1 VPAVADDPAL
11 AEAERTRGRSLAAS
25 LSMRV
30 LSRTWQM
37 LLKGLTEVK
46 EAGKPLAAAEMV
58 LVRIAYAADLPTPD
72 EAVRALDGG
81 AAPAGTP
88 ETNGGP
94 RAGNGP
100 RAELPRSAPRTS
112 LAPAQLVTVQV
123 PDFTP
128 PRAQRNA
135 EPSLVLRSFE
145 ELIRLAAE
153 KRDLVTKSALERDVR
168 LVNFE
173 DGRLELALER
183 SARPTLVN
191 DLSRKLA
198 EWTGKR
204 WMVSVSSEQGAPTVQ
219 AQAQARNDEMMRGVQ
234 ADPLVQAVLT
244 RFPGAEIVGV
254 RRRDD
259 ALPPIDDVPPVEDD
273 SAFGEQAPDDFDD
286 DL

>member
-1 VPAVADDPAL
+1 
-11 AEAERTRGRSLAAS
+11 
-25 LSMRV
+25 MRV

-37 LLKGLTEVK
+37 LLKGLGEVK

-72 EAVRALDGG
+72 EVVRALNNGAG
-81 AAPAGTP
+81 PAAAPDQ
-88 ETNGGP
+88 NGGP
-94 RAGNGP
+94 RPGGGNGP
-100 RAELPRSAPRTS
+100 RAELPRSAPRSS

-123 PDFTP
+123 PDYTP
-128 PRAQRNA
+128 PRAQRTA
-135 EPSLVLRSFE
+135 EPTLALRSFD
-145 ELIRLAAE
+145 ELIRLTAE

-168 LVNFE
+168 LVGFE
-173 DGRLELALER
+173 DGKLEIALER

-191 DLSRKLA
+191 DLSRKLT

-204 WMVSVSSEQGAPTVQ
+204 WLVVVSTEQGAPTMQ

-234 ADPLVQAVLT
+234 ADPLVQAVLN

-259 ALPPIDDVPPVEDD
+259 ALPPTDGVPPVEDD

>member
-1 VPAVADDPAL
+1 
-11 AEAERTRGRSLAAS
+11 
-25 LSMRV
+25 
-30 LSRTWQM
+30 
-37 LLKGLTEVK
+37 
-46 EAGKPLAAAEMV
+46 
-58 LVRIAYAADLPTPD
+58 
-72 EAVRALDGG
+72 
-81 AAPAGTP
+81 
-88 ETNGGP
+88 
-94 RAGNGP
+94 
-100 RAELPRSAPRTS
+100 
-112 LAPAQLVTVQV
+112 VQV

-173 DGRLELALER
+173 DGRLEVALER

-259 ALPPIDDVPPVEDD
+259 ALPPVDDVPPVEDD

-286 DL
+286 EL